1 VARGSNSFL
10 PIFIYLCG
18 NFSLSRIPLTSSV
31 KPPLTL
37 ATAALL
43 VVPPLLWAANSVV
56 GRLVS
61 EWVPPLTL
69 NALRWVFAFI
79 FLLPFTYKLLGVKS
93 LLWVHWRRYALLG
106 LLGVGSY
113 NSLQYLALH
122 TSSPINV
129 TLVGSIAP
137 VVMLTLGVLFFGQK
151 LRLRQCLG
159 ALLSVAGVLLVLC
172 RGNLDQVFNL
182 HWVIGDIYVLIAV
195 LAWSWYSW
203 LLSGTQADPPEIRG
217 DWRYFL
223 MAQIVMGLGWS
234 SLFTT
239 AEWTLTP
246 AHIEPSWYLFAAL
259 LFVSLGP
266 AIAAYRCWGLGIQR
280 VGTNIA
286 GFFANLTPLFAAL
299 MSSVLLGDLP
309 ELYHAVAFVLIVAG
323 ILAAS

>member
-1 VARGSNSFL
+1 M
-10 PIFIYLCG
+10 
-18 NFSLSRIPLTSSV
+18 TSSAQPTV
-31 KPPLTL
+31 SLR
-37 ATAALL
+37 TAALL
-43 VVPPLLWAANSVV
+43 TVPPLLWAGNAVV

-69 NALRWVFAFI
+69 NALRWIFAFL
-79 FLLPFTYKLLGVKS
+79 FLLPFTYKLLLPRS
-93 LLWVHWRRYALLG
+93 LLWVYWRRYALLG

-113 NSLQYLALH
+113 NSFQYLALH

-137 VVMLTLGVLFFGQK
+137 VVMMTLGVLFFGQK

-159 ALLSVAGVLLVLC
+159 AVLSITGVLLVLC
-172 RGNLDQVFNL
+172 RGDLSQVFNL

-217 DWRYFL
+217 DWKYFL

-234 SLFTT
+234 SVFT
-239 AEWTLTP
+239 AGEWSLTP
-246 AHIEPSWYLFAAL
+246 AHIVYSWPLLGAL
-259 LFVSLGP
+259 MFVSLGP

-286 GFFANLTPLFAAL
+286 GFFANLTPLFAAVL
-299 MSSVLLGDLP
+299 SSLLLGEGP
-309 ELYHAVAFVLIVAG
+309 EVFHAVAFALIVGG
-323 ILAAS
+323 IYAAA